1 MPKPEKHVFVC
12 TQSRPM
18 GHPRGSCAEKNCN
31 AVMEEFLM
39 QLQQRDAF
47 STVQITATGC
57 MGPCSEGATVLVYPE
72 GIMYG
77 RVSKEDVNTIFE
89 EHLLG
94 GKPVEKLFMNKEFW
108 G

>member
-1 MPKPEKHVFVC
+1 MPKPEKHVFIC

-18 GHPRGSCAEKNCN
+18 GHPRGSCGEKNCN
-31 AVMEEFLM
+31 QVMEEFLL

-57 MGPCSEGATVLVYPE
+57 MGPCGEGPTVLVYPE

-77 RVSKEDVNTIFE
+77 GVSKEDVNTIFE

-94 GKPVEKLFMNKEFW
+94 GKPVEKLFMKKEFW

>member
-12 TQSRPM
+12 TQARPM
-18 GHPRGSCAEKNCN
+18 GHPRGSCAEKKCN
-31 AVMEEFLM
+31 EVMEEFLQ
-39 QLQQRDAF
+39 QLQQKEAF
-47 STVQITATGC
+47 SKVQITATGC
-57 MGPCSEGATVLVYPE
+57 MGPCSEGPTVLVYPE

-77 RVSKEDVNTIFE
+77 GVTRADVGTIFE

-94 GKPVEKLFMNKEFW
+94 DQPVERLFMNKEYW

>member
-18 GHPRGSCAEKNCN
+18 GHPRGSCAEKGCN
-31 AVMEEFLM
+31 DVMQEFLM
-39 QLQQRDAF
+39 QLEKRGAF
-47 STVQITATGC
+47 DTIQITATGC
-57 MGPCSEGATVLVYPE
+57 MGPCTDGPTVLVYPE

-77 RVSKEDVNTIFE
+77 KVTKEDVNTIFE

-94 GKPVEKLFMNKEFW
+94 GKPVESLFMPKELW